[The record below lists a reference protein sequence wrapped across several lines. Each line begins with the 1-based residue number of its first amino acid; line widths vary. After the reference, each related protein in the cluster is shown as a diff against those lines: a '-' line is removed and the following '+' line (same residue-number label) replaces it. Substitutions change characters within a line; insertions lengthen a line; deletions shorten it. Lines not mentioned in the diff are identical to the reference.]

1 MGATEGNLVRIAVA
15 GGTGLAGRLVVDR
28 LQRDGHDPVVLARAR
43 GVDLMT
49 GEGLAAALKGAD
61 VVVDVTSVTTT
72 SARKS
77 VGFFGTATDNLLQAA
92 QNAGVGH
99 HVALSIVGI
108 ERVKSAYYLGKIRQ
122 EELIRAGGVPWT
134 ILRATQFH
142 EFADQVL
149 SQVPGP
155 IAVVPVMRTQ
165 PIAVRE
171 VAEHLCAI
179 ATGAPQQMADEIA
192 GPNVESLVDMARR
205 LIKRRNQRRPVVPLR
220 LPGHAAR
227 AAATGAL
234 LPEGPGPRG
243 TQTFDQWLR
252 EQGS

>member
-1 MGATEGNLVRIAVA
+1 M
-15 GGTGLAGRLVVDR
+15 
-28 LQRDGHDPVVLARAR
+28 VLARAR

-49 GEGLAAALKGAD
+49 SEGLAAALKGAD
-61 VVVDVTSVTTT
+61 VVIDVTSVTTT

-77 VGFFGTATDNLLQAA
+77 V
-92 QNAGVGH
+92 
-99 HVALSIVGI
+99 
-108 ERVKSAYYLGKIRQ
+108 
-122 EELIRAGGVPWT
+122 
-134 ILRATQFH
+134 
-142 EFADQVL
+142 
-149 SQVPGP
+149 
-155 IAVVPVMRTQ
+155 
-165 PIAVRE
+165 
-171 VAEHLCAI
+171 
-179 ATGAPQQMADEIA
+179 DEIA